1 VTDTQPR
8 PFDERAA
15 LEELERLADRIQS
28 TRRQRERAV
37 AEFNAFVKT
46 FKDED
51 HAARWQALQGSASAQ
66 ASALPRATHV
76 VVPEAAVPPPAP
88 PTAERRS
95 PEVPPPTPAPIAAP
109 ALESELQSM
118 AWSAPLQEPQ
128 GRPEQ
133 SRGTPWRGA
142 DVAALLGSPRGR
154 LAAGAAALLAVVLF
168 VSWLWGGSGRGPDA
182 TPGDNRPAAVPSAQS
197 PPATAP
203 AQPTPVASTGP
214 ARALNVVLM
223 TSRPVWTRVTVD
235 DRKVIERE
243 IPGGQTIPL
252 GADRAIVIRAGDA
265 GAIRVIVDGKDSGVL
280 GRDGQIALRTFTA
293 PAAR

>member
-1 VTDTQPR
+1 
-8 PFDERAA
+8 
-15 LEELERLADRIQS
+15 
-28 TRRQRERAV
+28 
-37 AEFNAFVKT
+37 
-46 FKDED
+46 
-51 HAARWQALQGSASAQ
+51 
-66 ASALPRATHV
+66 
-76 VVPEAAVPPPAP
+76 
-88 PTAERRS
+88 
-95 PEVPPPTPAPIAAP
+95 
-109 ALESELQSM
+109 
-118 AWSAPLQEPQ
+118 
-128 GRPEQ
+128 
-133 SRGTPWRGA
+133 
-142 DVAALLGSPRGR
+142 
-154 LAAGAAALLAVVLF
+154 VLI
-168 VSWLWGGSGRGPDA
+168 VSWLWGGSGNGPDA
-182 TPGDNRPAAVPSAQS
+182 TPGDSRPAAAPAAQS